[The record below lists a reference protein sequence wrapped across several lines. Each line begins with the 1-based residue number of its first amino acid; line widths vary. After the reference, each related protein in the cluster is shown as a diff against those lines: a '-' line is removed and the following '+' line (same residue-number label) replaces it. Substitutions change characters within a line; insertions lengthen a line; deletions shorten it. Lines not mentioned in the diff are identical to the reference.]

1 MFNDKINNLINEYI
15 NRHDDIKLSVG
26 FIVNDKK
33 YFFNYGKKIE
43 NDEIYDY
50 EIGSISKTF
59 TAHLIMKYVKL
70 GKVELSK
77 SVGYYLNIGENYPS
91 IYELL
96 THTSGYKFLT
106 PFNYKITKWIKY
118 FKKNL
123 YENITNDDV
132 LKALIK
138 RKKKKKYNYSYSDFN
153 YAILKL
159 VLEKIAGKS
168 YNELMNEFIKEDL
181 KLNRT
186 FLLNE
191 YRPNT
196 NPVFNNFIVGR
207 WKWNCDNPYLSAG
220 GICSNVCDMVE
231 YMNIELNSKE
241 YFITQCHIVNE
252 NTSIRKDKLLICPG
266 WHAYKSGNHLW
277 HVGGV
282 GCYKSSVIISKN
294 KNIAI
299 VGLGNYKG
307 HKSAR
312 VNNIVKMIYGYIS
325 RNRNKL

>member
-1 MFNDKINNLINEYI
+1 MFNEKINNLIKEYVNKNENI
-15 NRHDDIKLSVG
+15 LLSLG
-26 FIVNDKK
+26 IIVNGKNY
-33 YFFNYGKKIE
+33 YFNFGNNVSDNIV
-43 NDEIYDY
+43 YDN

-59 TAHLIMKYVKL
+59 TAHLVMKYVELNKL
-70 GKVELSK
+70 DLFKT
-77 SVGYYLNIGENYPS
+77 VGDYLNIGENYPT

-106 PFNYKITKWIKY
+106 PFNYKITKWINY
-118 FKKNL
+118 YKKNL
-123 YENITNDDV
+123 YENITDDDI

-138 RKKKKKYNYSYSDFN
+138 RKKKRKYNYSYSDFN

-159 VLEKIAGKS
+159 VLEKVTDKS

-181 KLNRT
+181 KLINT
-186 FLLNE
+186 QLLDD
-191 YRPNT
+191 YIPNT
-196 NPVFNNFIVGR
+196 NPVFNNFIVDR

-220 GICSNVCDMVE
+220 GICSNVNDMVK
-231 YMNIELNSKE
+231 YMELQLVSEDSYIKK
-241 YFITQCHIVNE
+241 CHIVNK
-252 NTSIRKDKLLICPG
+252 NTKARKDKLLICPG

-277 HVGGV
+277 HIGGV